1 MPVPSSVTLGL
12 MPSEALAKE
21 GDEIKGDNGDRHL
34 FLAAIMGTGTYFLR
48 RYGGMV
54 ESDIAVSLSR
64 HIIRTLGKREWNV
77 AGLHIAIVHGTNAR
91 RLQK

>member
-1 MPVPSSVTLGL
+1 LGIGHAFDKGKFEI
-12 MPSEALAKE
+12 EA
-21 GDEIKGDNGDRHL
+21 
-34 FLAAIMGTGTYFLR
+34 FSPAIMGTGTYFLR